1 MEIGDLN
8 RLYLYL
14 GNEHKSPVIEY
25 RYELDIPIE
34 EETLY
39 KAVSKTLERFPFFGQ
54 KPYLDA
60 SGMLVMK
67 KNEEKVPV
75 FFGEKGILN
84 LGSPET
90 NGYLFCVT
98 AEDKTISICAS
109 HALADGRGV
118 IFFANL
124 MILNYL
130 KLSGC
135 DVEGVNLPY
144 SETDDRP
151 GDVTELLLDACAK
164 IDAAA
169 DENVYNPE
177 NVFEIPEELV
187 YLNTPSSKDVRVTW
201 ENDEFL
207 KVIHDLNVTPAS
219 FITALISEAIQSIYD
234 VGGKTVVADVP
245 VDLRAMMGSIAQSNF
260 SSNVTLPY
268 KPEYK
273 DMTMPDKASKIAESL
288 KLQAP
293 RHNMAAGMNGLAPM
307 LAMLSKLPLGDK
319 DALKALSGGQ
329 ETPPRRTYL
338 LSNIGL
344 VRFPEKMDEHI
355 RDFSLWAPDL
365 EAAPAYGLLTYRN
378 KGALLMKQNY
388 EDMRIPQAVS
398 SALKEYGIRNE
409 VSSFGVLQCHKV
421 DPSLFDRV

>member
-25 RYELDIPIE
+25 RYELDVPAKE
-34 EETLY
+34 EELCE
-39 KAVSKTLERFPFFGQ
+39 AVSKTLERFPFFSQ
-54 KPYLDA
+54 KPYLDE
-60 SGMLVMK
+60 SGMLIMK
-67 KNEEKVPV
+67 KNEGKVPV
-75 FFGEKGILN
+75 FFGKKGVMN
-84 LGSPET
+84 LGSRET

-98 AEDKTISICAS
+98 AWDNTISVCAS

-124 MILNYL
+124 MICNYL
-130 KLSGC
+130 KLLGY
-135 DVEGVNLPY
+135 DMEGVNLPY
-144 SETDDRP
+144 SENDDRD
-151 GDVTELLLDACAK
+151 GDVTELLLDVCAR
-164 IDAAA
+164 IDATA

-177 NVFEIPEELV
+177 NVFEIPEDLI

-201 ENDEFL
+201 DNDVFL

-219 FITALISEAIQSIYD
+219 FITALVSEAIWDIYD
-234 VGGKTVVADVP
+234 TGDKTIVADVP

-260 SSNVTLPY
+260 SSNITIPY
-268 KPEYK
+268 KPEYA
-273 DMTMPDKASKIAESL
+273 DMTMPEKAAKISESL
-288 KLQAP
+288 KLQST
-293 RHNMAAGMNGLAPM
+293 RDNMAAGMNTLAPM
-307 LAMLSKLPLGDK
+307 LAMLSKLPLGDG
-319 DALKALSGGQ
+319 DALKKLSGGQ
-329 ETPPRRTYL
+329 EAPPRRTYL

-344 VRFPEKMDEHI
+344 VRFPENMDKHI
-355 RDFSLWAPDL
+355 TGFSLWAPDL

-388 EDMRIPQAVS
+388 EDMRIPEAVS
-398 SALKEYGIRNE
+398 SSLTEYGIDNE

-421 DPSLFDRV
+421 DPALFDRI